1 MLARARATVRL
12 GCATEAL
19 RHALN
24 SLAVVA
30 PEWLRDH
37 SSPEWAEQYGR
48 RTDESRFPS
57 AAEERQAYVQLYAS
71 YADAMV
77 AAARRAK
84 QGIVFVWEP
93 GLAPMEG
100 VKPLSD
106 EERWLLPYADGTPE
120 KTAQFEASRQAFH
133 RLFDEAGVP
142 VIDPTEALK
151 THPATVFI
159 DYVHYTPDGN
169 RFVAE
174 VAYKQLRDM
183 LLTRLKRQ

>member
-1 MLARARATVRL
+1 MA
-12 GCATEAL
+12 
-19 RHALN
+19 HI
-24 SLAVVA
+24 
-30 PEWLRDH
+30 D
-37 SSPEWAEQYGR
+37 
-48 RTDESRFPS
+48 
-57 AAEERQAYVQLYAS
+57 
-71 YADAMV
+71 
-77 AAARRAK
+77 
-84 QGIVFVWEP
+84 
-93 GLAPMEG
+93 G

-106 EERWLLPYADGTPE
+106 EERWLIKFAEGTPD

-151 THPATVFI
+151 TISGTVFI

-183 LLTRLKRQ
+183 LAARLRERP